1 MKKTILAVSI
11 ITAALPVS
19 HAFANN
25 TQFYGRAWLG
35 LTYSDNGLLSNRKEN
50 GTQLENFA
58 SFIGLKGEEKLN
70 DSLKIIY
77 VAEAGTEGYYDTSEL
92 FKPRNTYIGVAG
104 NYGLM
109 VFGRNDTVFKK
120 TEGKVDQFNITSA
133 DMAKLISG
141 NDRLGDTVTYYSPKL
156 SGMQFGASYQ
166 FADNV
171 DNSSGNYALSATL
184 GDSHLKKDNYYVALA
199 YADGLN
205 QLDAY
210 RVVGGVKLAGIHWG
224 ALVQHAKSDKYEN
237 LDGNSYMLSAALPF
251 DQYQV
256 KVQYLYDRAGLG
268 KVTSNIA
275 DKKSVTDTSSYLL
288 SLGLDYMPSK
298 ATTIGV
304 IASYLNGDVTDKN
317 GYQDYD
323 DNQFTVYLKQIF

>member
-1 MKKTILAVSI
+1 MKKTILALSLI
-11 ITAALPVS
+11 SAISPVT
-19 HAFANN
+19 HAFASEA
-25 TQFYGRAWLG
+25 QFYGRAWLG

-58 SFIGLKGEEKLN
+58 SFIGLRGEEKLN
-70 DSLKIIY
+70 DNLKIIY
-77 VAEAGTEGYYDTSEL
+77 VAEAGTEGYYETSEL

-104 NYGLM
+104 TYGSI

-120 TEGKVDQFNITSA
+120 TEGRVDLFNVTSA
-133 DMAKLISG
+133 DMAKLIAG
-141 NDRLGDTVTYYSPKL
+141 NDRLGDSVTYYSPKL
-156 SGMQFGASYQ
+156 SGIQFGSSYQ

-184 GDSHLKKDNYYVALA
+184 GDSRLKKNNYYMALA

-205 QLDAY
+205 QMDAY

-224 ALVQHAKSDKYEN
+224 ALFQHAESDKYEN
-237 LDGNSYMLSAALPF
+237 LSGNSYLLSAAWPF
-251 DQYQV
+251 EQYQL
-256 KVQYLYDRAGLG
+256 KLQYLYDQSGLG
-268 KVTSNIA
+268 KITSNVA
-275 DKKSVTDTSSYLL
+275 DKKSVTDASSYLV
-288 SLGLDYMPSK
+288 SLGLDYAPSK
-298 ATTIGV
+298 ATTIGI

-323 DNQFTVYLKQIF
+323 DSQFTVYLKQIF